1 VIADG
6 SAVQERVI
14 HMKIRLLL
22 LACAAMALCS
32 ITALAADIDGKWTA
46 EMEGRNGPVTQTF
59 TFKSDGNTLTG
70 TVSGRRGGETQI
82 SDGKIDGDAIS
93 FTVTR
98 EFNGNSMKMNYTGK
112 VSGDSIQFKMSIEGR
127 DRTREFTAKKST
139 T

>member
-1 VIADG
+1 
-6 SAVQERVI
+6 
-14 HMKIRLLL
+14 MKIRLLL
-22 LACAAMALCS
+22 LACAAMALSS
-32 ITALAADIDGKWTA
+32 ITAFAADIDGKWTA

-59 TFKSDGNTLTG
+59 TFKSDGATLTG
-70 TVSGRRGGETQI
+70 TVSGRGGETQL
-82 SDGKIDGDAIS
+82 SDGKIDGDSIA

-112 VSGDSIQFKMSIEGR
+112 VSGEAIQFKMSIEGR